1 MTTILLLAVFFGT
14 AAAIVLIIYLI
25 DRVNI
30 LEQMTLENR
39 PSSTE
44 ATVKIDANADSVF
57 LGLSGKILWDAM
69 SGKTPEG
76 FNDNDLVALK
86 SRYEHVLTKH
96 IELLFKDGATDRQQG
111 KAISKPKLPASIKT
125 LRGTIDSWI
134 PPQHASAIFK
144 AGFES
149 IEASDIDRARIA
161 SYLDDSTE
169 LLFSRTDIA
178 LRQAFSEKLLP
189 QSQESSEEPLEEL
202 PDLSTSVANGDNDS
216 II

>member
-1 MTTILLLAVFFGT
+1 MTTVLLLAVFFGT

-30 LEQMTLENR
+30 LEKMTLGNR
-39 PSSTE
+39 PSAPE
-44 ATVKIDANADSVF
+44 DTVKTDPNADTVF

-96 IELLFKDGATDRQQG
+96 IELVFKEGVTDRQQG
-111 KAISKPKLPASIKT
+111 KASAKPKLPASIKT

-134 PPQHASAIFK
+134 PPQHASAIYK

-149 IEASDIDRARIA
+149 VNASDIDRTRIA

-189 QSQESSEEPLEEL
+189 QEQEGVDASLEEL
-202 PDLSTSVANGDNDS
+202 PDLSETVAGGDNDD
-216 II
+216 IV

>member
-1 MTTILLLAVFFGT
+1 MTTVLLLAVFFGT

-25 DRVNI
+25 DRVNM
-30 LEQMTLENR
+30 LEKMTLDNR
-39 PSSTE
+39 ASTPE
-44 ATVKIDANADSVF
+44 DTVKADPNADSVF

-96 IELLFKDGATDRQQG
+96 IELVFKEGVTDRQQG
-111 KAISKPKLPASIKT
+111 KASAKPKLPASIKT

-134 PPQHASAIFK
+134 PPQHASAIYK

-149 IEASDIDRARIA
+149 IDASDIDRTRIA

-189 QSQESSEEPLEEL
+189 EAQEGLDPLLEEL
-202 PDLSTSVANGDNDS
+202 PDLSEIAADSDANDT
-216 II
+216 I

>member
-1 MTTILLLAVFFGT
+1 MTTVLLLAVFFGT

-25 DRVNI
+25 DRVNM
-30 LEQMTLENR
+30 LEKMTLDNR
-39 PSSTE
+39 AITPE
-44 ATVKIDANADSVF
+44 DTVKADPNADSVF

-96 IELLFKDGATDRQQG
+96 IELVFKEGVTDRQQG
-111 KAISKPKLPASIKT
+111 KASAKPKLPASIKT

-134 PPQHASAIFK
+134 PPQHASAIYK

-149 IEASDIDRARIA
+149 IDASDIDRTRIA

-189 QSQESSEEPLEEL
+189 EAQEGLDPLLEEL
-202 PDLSTSVANGDNDS
+202 PDLSEIAADSDANDT
-216 II
+216 I

>member
-1 MTTILLLAVFFGT
+1 MTTALLLAVFFGT

-30 LEQMTLENR
+30 LEKMTLENR
-39 PSSTE
+39 LSAPE
-44 ATVKIDANADSVF
+44 DTVKPDPNADSVF

-96 IELLFKDGATDRQQG
+96 IELVFKEGVTDRQQG
-111 KAISKPKLPASIKT
+111 KAAAKPKLPASIKT

-134 PPQHASAIFK
+134 PPQHASAIYK

-149 IEASDIDRARIA
+149 IDASDIDRVRIA

-189 QSQESSEEPLEEL
+189 QSQEGGDPALDEL
-202 PDLSTSVANGDNDS
+202 PDLSAPVADDDNNS
-216 II
+216 IV

>member
-1 MTTILLLAVFFGT
+1 MTTVLLLAVFFGT

-25 DRVNI
+25 DRVNM
-30 LEQMTLENR
+30 LEIMTMENR
-39 PSSTE
+39 TSSPE
-44 ATVKIDANADSVF
+44 ASVKADPNADSVF

-96 IELLFKDGATDRQQG
+96 IELLFKEGATDRQQG
-111 KAISKPKLPASIKT
+111 KALSKPKLPASIKT

-134 PPQHASAIFK
+134 PPQHASTIHK

-149 IEASDIDRARIA
+149 IDASDLDRTRIA
-161 SYLDDSTE
+161 SYLDDSTG
-169 LLFSRTDIA
+169 LLFARTDIA
-178 LRQAFSEKLLP
+178 LRQAFSEKMLP
-189 QSQESSEEPLEEL
+189 QSQENDDITLEEL
-202 PDLSTSVANGDNDS
+202 PDLSTPETDGDNDS
-216 II
+216 IL

>member
-1 MTTILLLAVFFGT
+1 MITVLLLAVFFGT

-30 LEQMTLENR
+30 LEKMTLGNR
-39 PSSTE
+39 PSAPE
-44 ATVKIDANADSVF
+44 DTVKTDPNADTVF

-96 IELLFKDGATDRQQG
+96 IELVFKEGVTDRQQG
-111 KAISKPKLPASIKT
+111 KASAKPKLPASIKT

-134 PPQHASAIFK
+134 PPQHASAIYK

-149 IEASDIDRARIA
+149 VNASDIDRTRIA

-189 QSQESSEEPLEEL
+189 QTQESSDEPLEEL

-216 II
+216 SI

>member
-1 MTTILLLAVFFGT
+1 MNTVLLLAVFFGT

-25 DRVNI
+25 DRVNM
-30 LEQMTLENR
+30 LEKMTLESR
-39 PSSTE
+39 PSAPGDS
-44 ATVKIDANADSVF
+44 VKPDSNADSVF

-96 IELLFKDGATDRQQG
+96 IELLFKEGSADRQQG
-111 KAISKPKLPASIKT
+111 KASAKPKLPTSIKT

-134 PPQHASAIFK
+134 PPQHASAIYK

-149 IEASDIDRARIA
+149 IGATDIDRTRIA

-178 LRQAFSEKLLP
+178 LRQAFSEKLMP
-189 QSQESSEEPLEEL
+189 QSQEGGEAPLDEL
-202 PDLSTSVANGDNDS
+202 PDLSAPVAEGDNDS
-216 II
+216 IV

>member
-1 MTTILLLAVFFGT
+1 MTTVLLLAVFFGT

-25 DRVNI
+25 DRVNM
-30 LEQMTLENR
+30 LEKMTLDNR
-39 PSSTE
+39 ASTPE
-44 ATVKIDANADSVF
+44 DTVKADPNADSVF

-86 SRYEHVLTKH
+86 SRSEHVLTKH
-96 IELLFKDGATDRQQG
+96 IELVFKEGVTDRQQG
-111 KAISKPKLPASIKT
+111 KASAKPKLPASIKT

-134 PPQHASAIFK
+134 PPQHASAIYK

-149 IEASDIDRARIA
+149 IDASDIDRTRIA

-189 QSQESSEEPLEEL
+189 EAQEGLDPLLEEL
-202 PDLSTSVANGDNDS
+202 PDLSEIAADSDANDT
-216 II
+216 I